1 MKCPYCGGVG
11 EIEAPEFK
19 NKMLEEKRLAA
30 LTLREQ
36 GYSIREI
43 MRIMKYKSPRSVHI
57 LIHKQP

>member
-1 MKCPYCGGVG
+1 MKCPFCNGVG

-19 NKMLEEKRLAA
+19 NKLLEEKRLAA
-30 LTLREQ
+30 NTLREQ

-57 LIHKQP
+57 LIQK